1 MSECH
6 NIPFDIQVQNHML
19 SLFGSWKQTELNL
32 LYCKRPTSLYIS
44 ISFLEELSRH
54 PVWQVHN
61 DLLARSVMILK
72 TRLHYILNWDHQLII
87 QYVLLLMN
95 VKTFCLTFQQKAMY
109 QVCYYLA
116 EQTELHAQFW
126 QTWLYHTEGKQ
137 TQEIVKLVQSNMTY
151 IWGLPSQEEDPL
163 LVVSIQS

>member
-1 MSECH
+1 
-6 NIPFDIQVQNHML
+6 ML

-72 TRLHYILNWDHQLII
+72 SRLHYILNWDHQLII

-116 EQTELHAQFW
+116 EQTELHAQFGRHDYII
-126 QTWLYHTEGKQ
+126 QKENKHRKLLTQFSPTWPTSGGYQARKKIH
-137 TQEIVKLVQSNMTY
+137 Y
-151 IWGLPSQEEDPL
+151 
-163 LVVSIQS
+163 